1 MVSRR
6 RAVRSASTI
15 IVLSSL
21 LAACGSTQTEEP
33 AQFAAETEDVEIVTV
48 TQYNDGT
55 VLGPEDA
62 EDADTADEPAPADG
76 EAAPAPAPE
85 ADADADADSDDRAQS
100 SALAPGE
107 YEFIGTVEKQSTAEV
122 LKGAPTPN
130 PTVDLPSNRYY
141 VLVLDEPQEVS
152 MMKAGSD
159 YSQVNEILALG
170 AVDGYRDDSPT
181 WERYVGKRVRIVAS
195 QSELSYPSDTSL
207 PLGALKLWRGGRVE
221 EL

>member
-1 MVSRR
+1 MVFQC

-33 AQFAAETEDVEIVTV
+33 AQPAAETEDVEIVTV

-62 EDADTADEPAPADG
+62 EDAGAADEPAPAE
-76 EAAPAPAPE
+76 EAAPDADADT
-85 ADADADADSDDRAQS
+85 DADADADSDDRAQS

-107 YEFIGTVEKQSTAEV
+107 YEFIGTVEKQSTSEV
-122 LKGAPTPN
+122 LNGAPPPN
-130 PTVDLPSNRYY
+130 PSDVPSNRYY

-152 MMKAGSD
+152 AAKAGPEP
-159 YSQVNEILALG
+159 YSQVNDILALG
-170 AVDGYRDDSPT
+170 SVDQFRDDSST
-181 WERYVGKRVRIVAS
+181 WDPYVGKRVRIVAS

-207 PLGALKLWRGGRVE
+207 PLGALKLFGEGRIE

>member
-1 MVSRR
+1 MVSQR

-33 AQFAAETEDVEIVTV
+33 AQPAAETEDVEIVTV

-62 EDADTADEPAPADG
+62 EDADTADEPAPAE
-76 EAAPAPAPE
+76 EAAP
-85 ADADADADSDDRAQS
+85 DADADTDTDSDDRAQS

-107 YEFIGTVEKQSTAEV
+107 YEFIGTVEKQSTSEV
-122 LKGAPTPN
+122 LNGAPPPN
-130 PTVDLPSNRYY
+130 PSDVPSNRYY

-152 MMKAGSD
+152 AAKAGSD
-159 YSQVNEILALG
+159 YSQVNDILALG
-170 AVDGYRDDSPT
+170 SVDQFRDDSST
-181 WERYVGKRVRIVAS
+181 WDPYVGKRVRIVAS

-207 PLGALKLWRGGRVE
+207 PLGALKLFGEGRIE

>member
-1 MVSRR
+1 MVPQR

-33 AQFAAETEDVEIVTV
+33 AQPATETEDVEIVTV

-62 EDADTADEPAPADG
+62 EDADAADEPAPAE
-76 EAAPAPAPE
+76 EAAPD
-85 ADADADADSDDRAQS
+85 ADADTDADSDDRAQS
-100 SALAPGE
+100 SALAPDE
-107 YEFIGTVEKQSTAEV
+107 YEFIGTVEKQSTSEV
-122 LKGAPTPN
+122 LNGAPPPN
-130 PTVDLPSNRYY
+130 PSDVPSNRYY

-152 MMKAGSD
+152 AAKAGPEP
-159 YSQVNEILALG
+159 YSQVNDILALG
-170 AVDGYRDDSPT
+170 SVDQFRDDSST
-181 WERYVGKRVRIVAS
+181 WDPYVGKRVRIVAS

-207 PLGALKLWRGGRVE
+207 PLGALKLFGEGRIE

>member
-33 AQFAAETEDVEIVTV
+33 AQSAAETEDVEIATV

-62 EDADTADEPAPADG
+62 EVADAADEPAPA
-76 EAAPAPAPE
+76 EE
-85 ADADADADSDDRAQS
+85 ADSDADSDSDDRAQS

-152 MMKAGSD
+152 AAKAGPEP
-159 YSQVNEILALG
+159 YSQVNDILALG
-170 AVDGYRDDSPT
+170 SVDQFRDDSST
-181 WERYVGKRVRIVAS
+181 WDPYVGKRVRIVAS

-207 PLGALKLWRGGRVE
+207 PLGALKLFGEGRIE